1 MQAGSIDRI
10 VHRDTTF
17 VHERRH
23 RSVKRQV
30 YLRLQEV
37 SRRSGGMTPF
47 KDIPRNT
54 TQIGRE
60 SRPPMTWMIRQ
71 PRELSPTHTH
81 LLNFI
86 RGHKVHWAT
95 IWKVLSEARN
105 LAAEC
110 GMLPGGLFC
119 VKSPRLSAVSY
130 AHGLL
135 LRTRDRWAGTA
146 GRHNQ
151 KSECSRI
158 VH

>member
-1 MQAGSIDRI
+1 
-10 VHRDTTF
+10 
-17 VHERRH
+17 
-23 RSVKRQV
+23 
-30 YLRLQEV
+30 
-37 SRRSGGMTPF
+37 MTPF

-105 LAAEC
+105 LVAES
-110 GMLPGGLFC
+110 GMLPGGLFP
-119 VKSPRLSAVSY
+119 VKSTASSFR
-130 AHGLL
+130 GE
-135 LRTRDRWAGTA
+135 LRALTTSPRWAEDA
-146 GRHNQ
+146 RSVCAQ
-151 KSECSRI
+151 LR
-158 VH
+158 